1 MDDSIWGFI
10 GVIVGAIIGASA
22 SIVTTILSSN
32 NAVRLQQGAD
42 SQERMER
49 ARAFQRET
57 LISVQDCFNDALH
70 LMMKIYLTDVDDNN
84 KGAVWRKSP
93 LNKDIDEKHRDINR
107 NLLILSERIADDSLR
122 EELSLLQSN
131 ILKAYLAPSRKEA
144 ETLVMSV
151 CNQSD
156 PFLKHVGSVLRS
168 LY

>member
-32 NAVRLQQGAD
+32 NAVRLQQNSD

-57 LISVQDCFNDALH
+57 LITIQDCFNDTLH
-70 LMMKIYLTDVDDNN
+70 LMMKIYLTDVDANN

-93 LNKDIDEKHRDINR
+93 LNKDIDEKYRDINR

-122 EELSLLQSN
+122 EELSFLQTK
-131 ILKAYLAPSRKEA
+131 ILKAYLVPSREEA

-151 CNQSD
+151 CSQSD
-156 PFLKHVGSVLRS
+156 PFLKHVGNVLRS